1 MGVPAP
7 VGATARGSRP
17 RHARRAGPTEA
28 TTVLSFHYKDG
39 VLIAGDRRATAG
51 NIVMYDRAD
60 KVIELD
66 PSTVMA
72 IAGTPATAFEMAR
85 TLQTSFQYYRRS
97 QLQPLSLSA
106 KVRALGKLIK
116 DNLPMTLQG
125 VGVVVPIL
133 AARDPAKTTEPELY
147 FYDALGAQFQA
158 VDFAV
163 SGSGSPAVRSVL
175 QWINRWSDRPTAQ
188 RDEKEAVQLALQLLD
203 VAAES
208 DTATGGVDRRSH
220 IFPQVK
226 FLTRRACAPSRRKPC
241 ANLSG
246 ARGLAS
252 RADPTNPN
260 RKNIHE
266 SSQHHFRHHHGR
278 PHRPRQ
284 DLRPQSRGRF
294 LRQESDARASF
305 RARLLACFGSAL
317 QAVAGAKKR
326 HLPADFSVTVTV
338 PLIHGR

>member
-1 MGVPAP
+1 MSFPS
-7 VGATARGSRP
+7 ARGAGAAEQRPIGAGDFRELLLQTHGAAKSFDARGTAAAHDAPSRI
-17 RHARRAGPTEA
+17 EA

-66 PSTVMA
+66 PTTVMA

-133 AARDPAKTTEPELY
+133 AARDAAKKTEPSLY

-175 QWINRWSDRPTAQ
+175 QWINRWGEKPTSKL
-188 RDEKEAVQLALQLLD
+188 DEIAAVQLALQLLD

-226 FLTRRACAPSRRKPC
+226 LMTTE
-241 ANLSG
+241 
-246 ARGLAS
+246 GLRSVSPESLRESFVALEAS
-252 RADPTNPN
+252 
-260 RKNIHE
+260 
-266 SSQHHFRHHHGR
+266 
-278 PHRPRQ
+278 
-284 DLRPQSRGRF
+284 
-294 LRQESDARASF
+294 
-305 RARLLACFGSAL
+305 
-317 QAVAGAKKR
+317 
-326 HLPADFSVTVTV
+326 HL
-338 PLIHGR
+338 

>member
-1 MGVPAP
+1 MSGPHFAASPEAHAPGVGDFADLLRRTTGPA
-7 VGATARGSRP
+7 ASYDARGSAP
-17 RHARRAGPTEA
+17 ASHAAALHTEA

-125 VGVVVPIL
+125 VGVVIPIL
-133 AARDPAKTTEPELY
+133 AARDPAKKTDPELY

-226 FLTRRACAPSRRKPC
+226 FLTTD
-241 ANLSG
+241 
-246 ARGLAS
+246 GLRSVSPETLRESFQALEAS
-252 RADPTNPN
+252 
-260 RKNIHE
+260 
-266 SSQHHFRHHHGR
+266 
-278 PHRPRQ
+278 
-284 DLRPQSRGRF
+284 
-294 LRQESDARASF
+294 
-305 RARLLACFGSAL
+305 
-317 QAVAGAKKR
+317 
-326 HLPADFSVTVTV
+326 HL
-338 PLIHGR
+338 

>member
-1 MGVPAP
+1 MSSLGASAAGP
-7 VGATARGSRP
+7 VDRPGAGDFRDLLLRTHGPSASYDARGAAPASFSAP
-17 RHARRAGPTEA
+17 HTEA

-133 AARDPAKTTEPELY
+133 AARDPAKTTDPELY

-163 SGSGSPAVRSVL
+163 SGSGSPAVRSIL

-208 DTATGGVDRRSH
+208 DTATGGIDRRSH

-226 FLTRRACAPSRRKPC
+226 FLT
-241 ANLSG
+241 LD
-246 ARGLAS
+246 GLRSVSPETLRESFQALEAS
-252 RADPTNPN
+252 
-260 RKNIHE
+260 
-266 SSQHHFRHHHGR
+266 
-278 PHRPRQ
+278 
-284 DLRPQSRGRF
+284 
-294 LRQESDARASF
+294 
-305 RARLLACFGSAL
+305 
-317 QAVAGAKKR
+317 
-326 HLPADFSVTVTV
+326 HL
-338 PLIHGR
+338 

>member
-1 MGVPAP
+1 MSPLGTSAAGSMGRPGGAGDFRELLLRTHGPA
-7 VGATARGSRP
+7 ASYDARSAAP
-17 RHARRAGPTEA
+17 AHDAPARIEA

-39 VLIAGDRRATAG
+39 VVIAGDRRATAG

-97 QLQPLSLSA
+97 QLQALSLSA

-133 AARDPAKTTEPELY
+133 AARDPAKKTDPELY

-226 FLTRRACAPSRRKPC
+226 FLTQD
-241 ANLSG
+241 
-246 ARGLAS
+246 GLRSVSPESLRESFVALEAS
-252 RADPTNPN
+252 
-260 RKNIHE
+260 
-266 SSQHHFRHHHGR
+266 
-278 PHRPRQ
+278 
-284 DLRPQSRGRF
+284 
-294 LRQESDARASF
+294 
-305 RARLLACFGSAL
+305 
-317 QAVAGAKKR
+317 
-326 HLPADFSVTVTV
+326 HL
-338 PLIHGR
+338 

>member
-1 MGVPAP
+1 MSSL
-7 VGATARGSRP
+7 GAA
-17 RHARRAGPTEA
+17 HAGPASPPAGAGDFRELLLRTHGPAASYDARTAAPSDAASSLHVEA

-51 NIVMYDRAD
+51 NVVMYDRAD

-97 QLQPLSLSA
+97 QLQALSLSA

-133 AARDPAKTTEPELY
+133 AARDAIKKTEPSLY

-175 QWINRWSDRPTAQ
+175 QWINRWSDKPTVE
-188 RDEKEAVQLALQLLD
+188 RSETEAVQLALQLLD

-226 FLTRRACAPSRRKPC
+226 LMTKE
-241 ANLSG
+241 
-246 ARGLAS
+246 GLRS
-252 RADPTNPN
+252 IT
-260 RKNIHE
+260 
-266 SSQHHFRHHHGR
+266 
-278 PHRPRQ
+278 
-284 DLRPQSRGRF
+284 
-294 LRQESDARASF
+294 SDALRESFVALEAS
-305 RARLLACFGSAL
+305 
-317 QAVAGAKKR
+317 
-326 HLPADFSVTVTV
+326 HL
-338 PLIHGR
+338 